1 MSKKGKKG
9 KRTHKPNEYEEQ
21 LSKMQLTGL
30 DKFVS
35 NNEERFRR
43 QQAGGDYKA
52 KMKSG
57 SKLKTLRYQR
67 YRPELVAE
75 IPDIIMSSGLRYK
88 PGMTAQQLKPLEELV
103 MSRIPN
109 ITEKEAE
116 IGINAITNL
125 KDRRQVYTE
134 LFPQSLLSDLYE
146 TKLRVNEQGRLM
158 EEKYIE
164 NAQSYD
170 DNINARLDQPSMNLG
185 YRGPVVTQ
193 EEQLNEL
200 LNFGSQKQKEQVTNE
215 LNKEYPTD
223 NQEDL
228 PDSAIVSDFAGD
240 QSLAQEKLTDEQR
253 QQMQSDILAAN
264 NLSTV
269 YDIGALD
276 WGRPPIND
284 IYGRSPFE
292 TYKAGYKYDQFGNP
306 QPYMKKPVVPMGKK
320 DTKMKKN
327 YIPTSQLIQTA
338 KAQSDLHK
346 KLTKSTKNHK
356 KK

>member
-1 MSKKGKKG
+1 MSKKGKNGSK
-9 KRTHKPNEYEEQ
+9 TTYKPNEYEQQ
-21 LSKMQLTGL
+21 LSKTTFTGL
-30 DKFVS
+30 DVLINS
-35 NNEERFRR
+35 NMEKLRK
-43 QQAGGDYKA
+43 QQVGGDYKS

-57 SKLKTLRYQR
+57 GKFRILRYQR
-67 YRPELVAE
+67 YRSELIAE
-75 IPDIIMSSGLRYK
+75 IPDIILSSGLRFK
-88 PGMTAQQLKPLEELV
+88 TGMTAQQLKPIEEEV
-103 MSRIPN
+103 MH
-109 ITEKEAE
+109 
-116 IGINAITNL
+116 
-125 KDRRQVYTE
+125 RRQVYTE
-134 LFPQSLLSDLYE
+134 FFPKSLLSDLYE
-146 TKLRVNEQGRLM
+146 TTFRVNEEGRLM
-158 EEKYIE
+158 EQKYIE
-164 NAQSYD
+164 NAQSYK
-170 DNINARLDQPSMNLG
+170 DNINARLNQPQMDLG
-185 YRGPVVTQ
+185 QRGPVVTQ

-200 LNFGSQKQKEQVTNE
+200 LNFGSQKQKEQVTKE
-215 LNKEYPTD
+215 LDKEYPTE

-228 PDSAIVSDFAGD
+228 PDSAIVSEMAGE
-240 QSLAQEKLTDEQR
+240 QSLAQEKLTDDQR

-292 TYKAGYKYDQFGNP
+292 TYKAGYKYNQFGNP

-327 YIPTSQLIQTA
+327 YILTSQLIQTA

-346 KLTKSTKNHK
+346 KLTKSTKNRK